1 MLRATFVLRA
11 IKSCVI
17 AEYRTYS
24 SMALN
29 EAGKKAAAIAA
40 VEDWVTGDMSVG
52 IGSGST
58 IIYAV
63 KRIAEKVNQHNW
75 NIQCVPTSFQA
86 KELIKE
92 NNLKL
97 TDLETTPVL
106 DVVIDGADEVD
117 SCLTC
122 IKGGGGCL
130 TQEKIVAACT
140 KNLVIIA
147 DNRKNAHS
155 LGDSWSRGIPV
166 EVVPMAYVPI
176 KKRIE
181 EELGG
186 EAVLRIAE
194 QKFGPLV
201 TDNGN
206 FILDW
211 KFQKER
217 EWDWDTVN
225 WRITMMPGV
234 VETGLFINM
243 ACKAYFGTPD
253 GQVIMRE
260 LPTHNDVCGRR

>member
-1 MLRATFVLRA
+1 
-11 IKSCVI
+11 
-17 AEYRTYS
+17 
-24 SMALN
+24 MALN

-40 VEDWVTGDMSVG
+40 VEDWVTGDMTVG

-63 KRIAEKVNQHNW
+63 KRIAEKVNENNW
-75 NIQCVPTSFQA
+75 TVQCVPTSFQA

-92 NNLKL
+92 NKL
-97 TDLETTPVL
+97 CLSDLETTPVL

-117 SCLTC
+117 ASLNC

-130 TQEKIVAACT
+130 TQEKIVASCT

-147 DNRKNAHS
+147 DERKNVDS
-155 LGDSWSRGIPV
+155 LGDSWNRGIPI
-166 EVVPMAYVPI
+166 EVVPMAYIPI
-176 KKRIE
+176 KQRIE
-181 EELGG
+181 GEFGG
-186 EAVLRIAE
+186 DVILRIAE

-211 KFQKER
+211 KFPKDK
-217 EWDWDTVN
+217 EWDWNLIN

-234 VETGLFINM
+234 VESGLFIGM
-243 ACKAYFGTPD
+243 ACKAYFGAPD
-253 GQVIMRE
+253 GHIFTKEPPVE
-260 LPTHNDVCGRR
+260 NDIYGRR